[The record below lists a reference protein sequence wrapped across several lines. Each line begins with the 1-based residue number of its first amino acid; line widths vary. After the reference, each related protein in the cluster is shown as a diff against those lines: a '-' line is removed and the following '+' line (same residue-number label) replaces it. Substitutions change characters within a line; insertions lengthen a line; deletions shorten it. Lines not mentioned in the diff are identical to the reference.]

1 MSLTSWSDIIDGCD
15 NSFDCS
21 PFVEYDHP
29 NTFLPEVDP
38 DFTVSSLTDKS
49 LFIENISVMDLPGE
63 PESRTI
69 IVSNLTV
76 ELVFDNRL
84 RHFIETTFGSLKDF
98 TVFETQLI
106 TVVQFFDLRHARE
119 MRWSQI
125 VYRGIQ
131 LQMNYGPYE
140 MVRDPRK
147 PPNNGTLVLF
157 HVKATVSDSD
167 LTREFGKY
175 GRIREIRKTPQK
187 PTQRFVEYWDIRDAE
202 VALERMN
209 GKYISG
215 SRIVLEFSLPGGYR
229 KRMESTTPT
238 IERKTRGVSLQIT
251 RRG

>member
-1 MSLTSWSDIIDGCD
+1 MSLTSWSDIIDGYD
-15 NSFDCS
+15 NGFDSS

-29 NTFLPEVDP
+29 NTYRPEDDP

-49 LFIENISVMDLPGE
+49 LFIENISPMNLPGE
-63 PESRTI
+63 AESRTI

-76 ELVFDNRL
+76 DLVFDDRL
-84 RHFIETTFGSLKDF
+84 RYFIESTFGNLKDF
-98 TVFETQLI
+98 AIFETQTI
-106 TVVQFFDLRHARE
+106 AVVQFFDLRHSRA

-131 LQMNYGPYE
+131 LQMNYGPCE
-140 MVRDPRK
+140 AVIDPRN

-175 GRIREIRKTPQK
+175 GLIREVRKTPQK
-187 PTQRFVEYWDIRDAE
+187 PTQRFVEYWDLRDAQ
-202 VALERMN
+202 VALEKMN
-209 GKYISG
+209 GKVISG
-215 SRIVLEFSLPGGYR
+215 SRIVVGFSLPGGYW

-238 IERKTRGVSLQIT
+238 IERKTRGVSLQI
-251 RRG
+251 